1 MAWTTKSPIW
11 GNHWVPLGCKALL
24 GSIKYLQIKEN
35 SWYMYVLYILKSIGI
50 LFIKFESIKLYMY
63 TFYIH
68 VYVSRYICINVNVK
82 LIEYFKILD
91 ALIGVHCTHGVN
103 RTGYLICR
111 YLIEKM
117 DWDPQKAIDGK
128 VINFEKNYQLYCIM
142 YQ

>member
-1 MAWTTKSPIW
+1 
-11 GNHWVPLGCKALL
+11 
-24 GSIKYLQIKEN
+24 
-35 SWYMYVLYILKSIGI
+35 
-50 LFIKFESIKLYMY
+50 MY

-82 LIEYFKILD
+82 LIEYFNISD

-128 VINFEKNYQLYCIM
+128 VINFEKNDQLYCIM